1 MNSPETPIFTKGNL
15 LFNLDRARTQVGDGR
30 PFVLV
35 EGQLDAIRCWSAGL
49 KTAIAPQ
56 GTSITDGQLAL
67 LRRYHPQVECFFD
80 SDSAGQKAA
89 LRFLPL
95 ALRAGLALGATAA
108 VLVAESAGWLPDRAV
123 RAIDWACGLYVL
135 VRVGRARISPLY
147 LLLWGPLAWFAP
159 QATALALFL
168 FGGRKHVAL
177 AEAKKEVNRV
187 AWRLSDE
194 PDFGGNRFHLLG
206 DRHGQDT
213 FGELRRQIKGAKRRI
228 SLSTYILSDDAVGRE
243 IVNLLTARAKEGIE
257 VRLLVDAIGSFG
269 IPLRLCRPL
278 RRAGGKVA
286 RFNPALPMQG
296 KGSANWRN
304 HRKIAVFDGTSAIIG
319 GQNLGLRYM
328 GDRPSNRRFRDCSFL
343 IEGPT
348 AAAIERVFFADWC
361 QATDEAPM
369 SFATQLRERSPHVG
383 PARVEVISSGPDC
396 EGDPLWETYVKLF
409 SNCKRSITV
418 VTPYFIPDRTLF
430 TLLVTAAHAGRHVKI
445 MVPRRSDHR
454 SVGGRRGVGAVR
466 GCRTTARCA
475 GRCTGPR
482 PHLRLLTLG
491 SF

>member
-1 MNSPETPIFTKGNL
+1 MVPFQGY
-15 LFNLDRARTQVGDGR
+15 GR
-30 PFVLV
+30 LT
-35 EGQLDAIRCWSAGL
+35 RS
-49 KTAIAPQ
+49 T
-56 GTSITDGQLAL
+56 TLAL
-67 LRRYHPQVECFFD
+67 L
-80 SDSAGQKAA
+80 
-89 LRFLPL
+89 
-95 ALRAGLALGATAA
+95 ATLA
-108 VLVAESAGWLPDRAV
+108 VLVAGWTGLLKENTLK
-123 RAIDWACGLYVL
+123 AIEIGCQIYVL
-135 VRVGRARISPLY
+135 LRVMRARISPAY
-147 LLLWGPLAWFAP
+147 LLLWGPLAWLFP
-159 QATALALFL
+159 IPSALVLFL
-168 FGGRKHVAL
+168 FGGRKHSSL
-177 AEAKKEVNRV
+177 ADAKKEVNRV

-361 QATDEAPM
+361 QATDETPM

-418 VTPYFIPDRTLF
+418 VTPYFVPDRTLF

-454 SVGGRRGVGAVR
+454 LLDLARRWYLRNLREAGAEIHFFKPDVLHAKLVIVDEEHLVVGSANLDMRSLFLNYEIGAIVRDPAAVAEVSALIAGWETESTRYTEDLYRRSRTLTGRIIEAVSKVIS
-466 GCRTTARCA
+466 
-475 GRCTGPR
+475 P
-482 PHLRLLTLG
+482 LL
-491 SF
+491 

>member
-1 MNSPETPIFTKGNL
+1 MVPFQGY
-15 LFNLDRARTQVGDGR
+15 GR
-30 PFVLV
+30 
-35 EGQLDAIRCWSAGL
+35 L
-49 KTAIAPQ
+49 KRST
-56 GTSITDGQLAL
+56 TLAL
-67 LRRYHPQVECFFD
+67 L
-80 SDSAGQKAA
+80 
-89 LRFLPL
+89 
-95 ALRAGLALGATAA
+95 TAA
-108 VLVAESAGWLPDRAV
+108 VILIAEWADLLPDKAMLAV
-123 RAIDWACGLYVL
+123 HTGCQIYVL
-135 VRVGRARISPLY
+135 LRVMRARVSPAY
-147 LLLWGPLAWFAP
+147 LLLWGPLAWFFP
-159 QATALALFL
+159 LSTALLHFV
-168 FGGRKHVAL
+168 FGGRKHSSL
-177 AEAKKEVNRV
+177 ADAKKEVNRV

-194 PDFGGNRFHLLG
+194 PDFGGNRFRLLG
-206 DRHGQDT
+206 DRDGRDT
-213 FGELRRQIKGAKRRI
+213 LEELRRQIKGAKRRI

-243 IVNLLTARAKEGIE
+243 IVSLLTARAKEGIE

-278 RRAGGKVA
+278 RRAGGMVA

-304 HRKIAVFDGTSAIIG
+304 HRKIAVFDGTFAVIG

-328 GDRPSNRRFRDCSFL
+328 GEKPSNRRFRDCSFL

-348 AAAIERVFFADWC
+348 AAAIERVFIADWC

-369 SFATQLRERSPHVG
+369 HFATLLRERSPHVG

-418 VTPYFIPDRTLF
+418 VTPYFVPDRTLF

-454 SVGGRRGVGAVR
+454 LLDLARRWYLRTLREAGAEIHFFKPDVLHAKLVIVDEEQLVVGSANLDMRSLFLNYEIGAVVR
-466 GCRTTARCA
+466 DPVAVAEVSALIAGWETESTRYTEDLYRRSRTLT
-475 GRCTGPR
+475 GRLIEAVSKVISP
-482 PHLRLLTLG
+482 LL
-491 SF
+491 

>member
-1 MNSPETPIFTKGNL
+1 MVPFQGY
-15 LFNLDRARTQVGDGR
+15 GR
-30 PFVLV
+30 LT
-35 EGQLDAIRCWSAGL
+35 RS
-49 KTAIAPQ
+49 T
-56 GTSITDGQLAL
+56 TLAL
-67 LRRYHPQVECFFD
+67 L
-80 SDSAGQKAA
+80 
-89 LRFLPL
+89 
-95 ALRAGLALGATAA
+95 ATLA
-108 VLVAESAGWLPDRAV
+108 VLVAGWTGLLKDNTLK
-123 RAIDWACGLYVL
+123 AIETGCQIYVL
-135 VRVGRARISPLY
+135 LRVMRARISPAY
-147 LLLWGPLAWFAP
+147 LLLWGPLTWFLP
-159 QATALALFL
+159 IPSALVLFL
-168 FGGRKHVAL
+168 FGGRKHSSL
-177 AEAKKEVNRV
+177 ADAKKEVNRV

-228 SLSTYILSDDAVGRE
+228 SLSTYILSNDAVGRE
-243 IVNLLTARAKEGIE
+243 IVSLLTARAKEGVE

-328 GDRPSNRRFRDCSFL
+328 GDKPSNRRFRDCSFL

-361 QATDEAPM
+361 QATDEPPM
-369 SFATQLRERSPHVG
+369 AFATQLRERSPHVG
-383 PARVEVISSGPDC
+383 LARVEVISSGPDC

-418 VTPYFIPDRTLF
+418 VTPYFVPDRTLF

-454 SVGGRRGVGAVR
+454 LLDLARRWYLRTLREAGAEIHFFKPDVLHAKLVIVDEEHLVVGSANLDMRSLFLNYEIGAVVRDPAAVAEVGALIAGWETESTR
-466 GCRTTARCA
+466 YTEDLYRRSRTLT
-475 GRCTGPR
+475 GRFIEAVSKVISP
-482 PHLRLLTLG
+482 LL
-491 SF
+491 